1 MAEYEEVMNQLNAAR
16 QETITVREQ
25 ADKLRRESTTS
36 TIRFELES
44 QKREVARLN
53 KIVES
58 LSTELEKTKKENSEV
73 GRFIKIKTVHWV
85 GHKFYVRKLPPILV
99 FSYPTCFN

>member
-1 MAEYEEVMNQLNAAR
+1 MAEYEEVINQLNAAR
-16 QETITVREQ
+16 QETIAVREQ
-25 ADKLRRESTTS
+25 ADKFRRESTTS

-73 GRFIKIKTVHWV
+73 GWFI
-85 GHKFYVRKLPPILV
+85 
-99 FSYPTCFN
+99 